1 MLQSEVGAAFSH
13 FEELYKDFRDALKN
27 SRDDFD
33 SVESNVKSSLKE
45 LQDHID
51 LFNHEQCEFVIKAA
65 KFIYSPQ
72 TRHLTR
78 RERSRS
84 RSRRESSSSDSFA
97 SSSSVL
103 GPTMET
109 AQAIANGLLA
119 ADGSSKSADDD
130 GSGAADPKSAAEA
143 QKDAAE

>member
-1 MLQSEVGAAFSH
+1 MLQSEVGAAFAH

-27 SRDDFD
+27 GRDDFD

-84 RSRRESSSSDSFA
+84 RSRRESCSSDSFS

-103 GPTMET
+103 GNRT
-109 AQAIANGLLA
+109 QAAEPIVYGLPA
-119 ADGSSKSADDD
+119 ADGSGMSAVGE
-130 GSGAADPKSAAEA
+130 GSGAADTQSAA
-143 QKDAAE
+143 DA